1 MKVALY
7 IYIDG
12 DAKRLELFDDEK
24 ISVTQNVQNFQDI
37 AKIFADYSQAFTIPC
52 SPTNNAILSHW
63 YNNSVD
69 GGFDHRYRYDG
80 FIKIDT
86 LTFKVGSFQLNNVIL
101 KDRRPESYSVTF
113 FGKVKQI
120 KDLIGD
126 DKLKDL
132 DYSALNIN
140 YNPTTVKNIIEA
152 TSFQSLQFPI
162 IAHDRLYT
170 YGGGASTDVTT
181 NTGAIVW
188 NSLFPAVSC
197 LYIIQLMELKYG
209 FEFPFTTDNNFIYS
223 DPFKFL
229 FLLYKNAETMSVRA
243 EKVKVNFTTKPSGLL
258 GLNLTTDR
266 LSANYF
272 QQWVRTADSVTYSGN
287 LINLLVGVQGS
298 GSVPYR
304 LIIHRNGQ
312 LVYTSQTFAGNSG
325 NININNLITFN
336 ASDYLEFFVESDAP
350 MNFTFNLSC
359 QFRKTIGVGNIITET
374 FAVNT
379 PTQSTASVIDLA
391 NYAPDIKCFD
401 FLMGL
406 VKMFNLVIIP
416 QSEDKFTILPLE
428 EWYNRGNKIDLS
440 EYIIADS
447 VTVQPPKIFKEINFK
462 HQKSEAVTNYGF
474 RETFGATRGYDWGD
488 LSLVTDFNTTTEK
501 YSVETP
507 FEDVLW
513 ERNELHWATMK
524 NKDLQ
529 NYIPKGMLM
538 YLGIINAGL
547 PVGFKYFNG
556 TSYDTITSY
565 AQLGNERTTDFGQ
578 TVSVNWAIE
587 TNVFF
592 NQELSTGLYDLYYNQ
607 MIQGLYNVRARLLK
621 CKAILPTVQLLS
633 LKLNDRVIIKQKRY
647 VINNLTTDLTTGE
660 TDLELLTDFRA
671 LPLDQNGNVQ
681 GVTNVNQI
689 TFTPD
694 NPEAN
699 VKFIKSE
706 FDNFD
711 IIDSGDWLS
720 GAYPV
725 SSGNTGTVDLTLD
738 PSENLDTSPRYSAI
752 PAIYYD
758 SDSNTYDLFLPVEQT
773 SYFPR
778 GKFAEEEEIII
789 DNTAQV
795 INPEIFIGL
804 NTNFDVEMPLGVLWA
819 TATNLIN
826 QVTDVVFPITISAN
840 GTGVDRGFFLII
852 TYTSPLG
859 TIYQK
864 LLSITQNA

>member
-1 MKVALY
+1 MKVSLY

-12 DAKRLELFDDEK
+12 NAKRLELFDDEK

-37 AKIFADYSQAFTIPC
+37 AKLFADYSQAFTIPC
-52 SPTNNAILSHW
+52 SPNNNAILSHW

-86 LTFKVGSFQLNNVIL
+86 LTFKVGSFQLNNVTL
-101 KDRRPESYSVTF
+101 KDRQPESYNVTF

-140 YNPTTVKNIIEA
+140 YTPTTVKNIIEA

-209 FEFPFTTDNNFIYS
+209 FEFPFTTDNNFLYS
-223 DPFKFL
+223 DPFRFL
-229 FLLYKNAETMSVRA
+229 FLLFKNAETMSART

-258 GLNLTTDR
+258 GLDLATDR

-272 QQWVRTADSVTYSGN
+272 QQWVRTADGVTYNGN

-312 LVYTSQTFAGNSG
+312 LVYTSPTFTAGSG

-336 ASDYLEFFVESDAP
+336 TSDYLEFFVESDSP
-350 MNFTFNLSC
+350 MTFFVRLIC
-359 QFRKTIGVGNIITET
+359 QFRKTVSFGNDVNET
-374 FAVNT
+374 FVVDS
-379 PTQSTASVIDLA
+379 PTQSTNSVIDLA
-391 NYAPDIKCFD
+391 NYAPDIKCYD

-406 VKMFNLVIIP
+406 VKMFNLVIVP

-474 RETFGATRGYDWGD
+474 RETFGVNRGYDWGD
-488 LSLVTDFNTTTEK
+488 LNFITDFDTTTEK

-513 ERNELHWATMK
+513 ERNGLHWATLK

-538 YLGIINAGL
+538 YLNNLNLGL

-556 TSYDTITSY
+556 TTYDTITNY
-565 AQLGNERTTDFGQ
+565 AQLGNERITANGQ
-578 TVSVNWAIE
+578 QVSINWGIE
-587 TNVFF
+587 GNVF
-592 NQELSTGLYDLYYNQ
+592 NNTGLTTGLYDLYYNQ
-607 MIQGLYNVRARLLK
+607 MIQGLYNVRARVLK

-647 VINNLTTDLTTGE
+647 VINNITTDLTTGE

-671 LPLDQNGNVQ
+671 LPIDANGNVN
-681 GVTNVNQI
+681 GVTNVSQI
-689 TFTPD
+689 GFTAG
-694 NPEAN
+694 NPNAN
-699 VKFIKSE
+699 VTFIKGE
-706 FDNFD
+706 FEQFD

-720 GAYPV
+720 GAYPI
-725 SSGNTGTVDLTLD
+725 SGGNTGTVDLTLE
-738 PSENLDTSPRYSAI
+738 PPENLDTAPRYSAI
-752 PAIYYD
+752 PAVYYD
-758 SDSNTYDLFLPVEQT
+758 ADANTYDLFLPVEQA

-778 GKFAEEEEIII
+778 GAFAEEEEIEI

-804 NTNFDVEMPLGVLWA
+804 NTDFDVEMPVGVLWA
-819 TATNLIN
+819 TATNLTN
-826 QVTDVVFPITISAN
+826 QVADVVFPITVTAN
-840 GTGVDRGFFLII
+840 VTGLQRGFFLVI